1 MKLRLWLGGRV
12 SLWRAAWGRN
22 FRQVIAGGKENLSFL
37 GLLRR
42 PQDGP
47 FSCEDLEKPHVE
59 GLCYSRK

>member
-22 FRQVIAGGKENLSFL
+22 FRQITAKGKENLSPFR
-37 GLLRR
+37 LLRWL
-42 PQDGP
+42 QDGL